1 MSQPSASAALRQQ
14 QLHSPAASTNAALS
28 CVIMDAE
35 RSAACSPQSQPSSS
49 RGLGIA
55 PGAMGVGLGIPPM
68 GVSMVGVG
76 NALLPLSMPVRD
88 PLGAVGAE
96 PSNHQFHHHH
106 SLQKQQLQLQHKYQH
121 QQQQQQ
127 QQQAVAQP
135 AAGVLNFE
143 LDPTVKR
150 AEMDLDNGIPFQQA
164 QLQSQFQP
172 LPGPGTLPFHP
183 NQSFGSFSSLEMHSL
198 SNRSSSST
206 VNSSFS
212 GLTGISGS
220 LSLPLSADA
229 LLDEFKFP
237 ESKSSSSGGPN
248 SPIISAGSSK
258 HQAASFANTGASGS
272 GGSNAQYSEEYLTD
286 TRRTSVVSETSSL
299 SHQFHNFNFF
309 SSPALALGLAS
320 QEQQQAA
327 LQQLRRQSMTLAANA
342 RRSSITLQAT
352 QQPTISKKQR
362 HASASLSALDKP
374 DLSFLRSAPTSV
386 PAVVHSTSAIIPMPH
401 HHQQYSH
408 QQNTSQQHHQNTGDD
423 VTYPPLDSSQNVS
436 VIGTSLRP
444 THIHLNA
451 APLVTTF
458 NGVFST
464 SPTSSPSPR
473 TPSNSIGQPGD
484 GDWSPSGEASVKRT
498 KSSKLKVSASAPA
511 LKGSN
516 SNSGGEGSSADSNGG
531 VVNRPRDFLC
541 NVCGNRFLRKQDLN
555 RHDATHA
562 KTKPF
567 TCPLGCGTCFGRS
580 DALTRHLR
588 SRKCSGVH

>member
-237 ESKSSSSGGPN
+237 ESKSSSS
-248 SPIISAGSSK
+248 
-258 HQAASFANTGASGS
+258 
-272 GGSNAQYSEEYLTD
+272 
-286 TRRTSVVSETSSL
+286 
-299 SHQFHNFNFF
+299 
-309 SSPALALGLAS
+309 ALALGLAS

-423 VTYPPLDSSQNVS
+423 VSYPPLDSSQNVS